1 MSWKLWHVLSLIL
14 VIGLIGG
21 VVNADPLRQDTGPDG
36 IVSVEAEDY
45 DANVE
50 VGGHA
55 WVETG
60 PVDGFI
66 GEAGMYAPNGQGG
79 HSSDYAANSERLEYE
94 IQFEKTGTHYVWILA
109 WGASGTDDSCHVGLD
124 GEETP
129 LSNQMSGG
137 WSGGYAWNNSRY
149 QMPEPSQIDIT
160 TTGLHTLDVW
170 VREDGLIIDKIVLT
184 TNPNYRPT
192 GNGPPLSHRGAR
204 LKAYDPIPGDGDTH
218 EDNWVSLNWT
228 AGETA
233 VSHDV
238 YFGDIYSEVD
248 EGSGDTFRGNQNT
261 GFYVAGFPGFA
272 FPDGLPTGN
281 TYYWRIDEVEADGTV
296 NKGDVWSLTIPPR
309 KAYNPIPGDDTEF
322 IDPETTISWTPG
334 LGAKLHHLYFGD
346 SFDDVNA
353 GAPNTYKG
361 PIPDT
366 SYSPG
371 TLAIDKDYYWR
382 VDEFSLTGTAT
393 GDVWSFRTIPE
404 IPVTNPN
411 LIGWWKIDAGKGT
424 RVIDWSGNDNHGSLE
439 DNPQWSEG
447 FDGVGLEF
455 DGTNSVAL
463 SGTDTIGSDIG
474 SVSLWIKTTQAG
486 VGMIFY
492 GTASSGDGFGDQD
505 ELHVN
510 MMADGRI
517 QFYIEGGDTDV
528 NIQGAAVNDD
538 TWHHITATWDI
549 NADAKLYVDGSNP
562 VSVPHTANS
571 FTLSGAIRLGQPASR
586 QRFYDGLID
595 DVRVYN
601 YVLSPDD
608 IALIMRGDVTL
619 AWNPQ
624 PANGSISNIDDV
636 TSVSWSAGDIA
647 AQHDVYFGFDKDA
660 VAGADASDTSGI
672 YRGQQGATNYSP
684 PEGIEWGQTHYW
696 RIDENNTDGTVSTG
710 RLWSFTIADHIVVDD
725 MESYND
731 LDESELGSNR
741 IYLAWVDGF
750 DNPATN
756 GSIVGYATAPF
767 AEQTIVHGGGQSMP
781 FAYDNAVGKSEAT
794 LTLTYPND
802 WSRHGVGVLS
812 LWFKGNPA
820 GFLENPDGTIT
831 MSAGG
836 EDIWNT
842 ADQFRYAYKQL
853 SGVGS
858 ITAQVL
864 SVDNTDPWA
873 KAGVM
878 IRQTL
883 DPGSKF
889 AAVYITPGNGCR
901 YQARKTPGSAATS
914 DTADNAF
921 TPEQTAIKAP
931 YWIRIERDAADNF
944 NGYYSSDGVSW
955 QAMPWNPQKI
965 SMPQNVYIGLAF
977 TSHNTSVTGQAQFSD
992 VTTVGSV
999 SPLTWAHEAIGVEM
1013 ASNDP
1018 EPMYVALNG
1027 NAVVQHD
1034 NPDAALIN
1042 DWTQW
1047 NINLTLFADQGVN
1060 LANVNTITIG
1070 FGNKNN
1076 PQAGGSGSAFFD
1088 DIQLQRP

>member
-1 MSWKLWHVLSLIL
+1 MSGKLRHVLSLIL

-66 GEAGMYAPNGQGG
+66 GEAGMHAPNGQGG
-79 HSSDYAANSERLEYE
+79 HSSDYADNSERLEYE

-124 GEETP
+124 GEATP
-129 LSNQMSGG
+129 LSSQMSGG

-149 QMPEPSQIDIT
+149 QMPEPSQIDIVT
-160 TTGLHTLDVW
+160 AGLHTLNIW

-184 TNPNYRPT
+184 TNPNYRPS

-204 LKAYDPIPGDGDTH
+204 LKAYDPIPGDGASH

-238 YFGDIYSEVD
+238 YFGDIFSEVD
-248 EGSGDTFRGNQNT
+248 EGSGDTFRGNQTT

-281 TYYWRIDEVEADGTV
+281 TYYWRIDEVEADGTI

-309 KAYNPIPGDDTEF
+309 KAYNPIPGDGTEF

-361 PIPDT
+361 PVPGT

-371 TLAIDKDYYWR
+371 ILAIDKDYYWR
-382 VDEFSLTGTAT
+382 VDEFALTGTAT

-411 LIGWWKIDAGKGT
+411 LIGWWKIDAGKGL

-455 DGTNSVAL
+455 DGTNSVGL
-463 SGTDTIGSDIG
+463 SGTDMIGSDIG

-510 MMADGRI
+510 MMADGRV

-528 NIQGAAVNDD
+528 NIDAAAVNDD
-538 TWHHITATWDI
+538 AWHHITATWDI

-562 VSVPHTANS
+562 ISAPHTANS
-571 FTLSGAIRLGQPASR
+571 FTLSGSIRLGQPASR

-619 AWNPQ
+619 AWNPR
-624 PANGSISNIDDV
+624 PASGSTSNIDDV
-636 TSVSWSAGDIA
+636 TSVSWSAGDNA
-647 AQHDVYFGFDKDA
+647 VQHDVYFGTDKDA
-660 VAGADASDTSGI
+660 VASADASDTSGI

-731 LDESELGSNR
+731 LDESEPGSNR
-741 IYLAWVDGF
+741 IYLTWVDGF

-794 LTLTYPND
+794 LTLTYPRD

-820 GFLENPDGTIT
+820 GFLEDSAGTIT

-836 EDIWNT
+836 ADIWNT
-842 ADQFRYAYKQL
+842 ADEFRYAYKQL
-853 SGVGS
+853 SGAGS

-901 YQARKTPGSAATS
+901 YQARLTPGSGATS
-914 DTADNAF
+914 DTSVA
-921 TPEQTAIKAP
+921 TTEQMAIKAP

-955 QAMPWNPQKI
+955 QAMSWNPQKI
-965 SMPQNVYIGLAF
+965 SMPPNAYIGLAF
-977 TSHNTSVTGQAQFSD
+977 TSHNTSVIGEAQFAN
-992 VTTVGSV
+992 VTTTGSV
-999 SPLTWAHEAIGVEM
+999 SPLTWTHEAIGVEM

-1034 NPDAALIN
+1034 NPEAALIN

-1047 NINLTLFADQGVN
+1047 NIDLTLFADQGVN

-1070 FGNKNN
+1070 FGDKNN